1 MPLFD
6 LIAEL
11 PLTVESHALD
21 NMEREVSSGFL
32 RRTTIVRLRGYG
44 AEGVGED
51 VVYDAD
57 MHPPFQAMSAG
68 LPLDGTWTIASFS
81 RHVAGLDLF
90 GAELD
95 HGVYRNYR
103 QWAFDSAALD
113 LALRQAGLSLPGVL
127 GREARPVNFVV
138 SLRLGEPPSLEPIR
152 ERLAIAPGLQ
162 FKLDATSS
170 WDEGLIAELRATG
183 AVASIDFKGAYHG
196 TVVDQPPDLVLYRWV
211 VEGLPGV
218 WLEDPALIP
227 EIDTLLEPY
236 RDQIT
241 WDAPI
246 NSVADIEAL
255 PFPPRTVNV
264 KPSRFGTL
272 EALFATYDYLEE
284 HGIGGYGGG
293 QFELGPGRGQ
303 IQALAS
309 VFHPDGANDI
319 APGGYNDPH
328 PQPGLPASPLPG
340 GVVDPGFGWVA

>member
-1 MPLFD
+1 VPLFD
-6 LIAEL
+6 LIADL

-32 RRTTIVRLRGYG
+32 RRTTIVRLRGQG

-51 VVYDAD
+51 VVYTAEL
-57 MHPPFQAMSAG
+57 HPPFQAMSDG
-68 LPLDGTWTIASFS
+68 MELEGTWTVASFS
-81 RHVAGLDLF
+81 RHAAGLDLF
-90 GAELD
+90 DADLD

-113 LALRQAGLSLPGVL
+113 LALRQAGLSLPKAL
-127 GREARPVNFVV
+127 GRAAGPVNFVV
-138 SLRLGEPPSLEPIR
+138 SLRLGEPPSLDPIR
-152 ERLAIAPGLQ
+152 ERLAIAPALR

-170 WDEGLIAELRATG
+170 WDERLIAELHATG

-196 TVVDQPPDLVLYRWV
+196 TVVDQPPDPVLYRRV
-211 VEGLPGV
+211 AEGLPDV
-218 WLEDPALIP
+218 WLEDPALTP
-227 EIDTLLEPY
+227 EIDKLFEPY
-236 RDQIT
+236 RERIT
-241 WDAPI
+241 WDAVI
-246 NSVADIEAL
+246 TSVADIEAL

-272 EALFATYDYLEE
+272 EALFAAYDYLDE

-328 PQPGLPASPLPG
+328 PKPGLPSSPLPG
-340 GVVDPGFGWVA
+340 GVVDPGFGWAS